1 MEKRNI
7 QISLEEAREW
17 YNSGDSFKR
26 ELALKAF
33 TEEEL
38 SIFDYSD
45 IYTIVHKDKQEYNNI
60 TKKVSAYARLTI
72 VATYFNSIYKKE
84 YCKNT
89 KSYFVYEIH
98 KQAEIFYKA
107 YKACPLHYKDFYI
120 NKLSKFDTIDSNIY
134 FNSREAAKQAID
146 ILGDELN
153 ILFE

>member
-7 QISLEEAREW
+7 QISLEEAKEW
-17 YNSGDSFKR
+17 YHSGDSFKR
-26 ELALKAF
+26 ELALKAY

-45 IYTIVHKDKQEYNNI
+45 IHNIVSKNKQEYNNI
-60 TKKVSAYARLTI
+60 VRKINTYAKLTI
-72 VATYFNSIYKKE
+72 VATYFNSVYKKE

-134 FNSREAAKQAID
+134 FNSKEAAKQAID

>member
-1 MEKRNI
+1 MCN
-7 QISLEEAREW
+7 
-17 YNSGDSFKR
+17 
-26 ELALKAF
+26 
-33 TEEEL
+33 EEE
-38 SIFDYSD
+38 SIKILEKST
-45 IYTIVHKDKQEYNNI
+45 IYKHLL
-60 TKKVSAYARLTI
+60 A

-134 FNSREAAKQAID
+134 FNSREAAKAAID
-146 ILGDELN
+146 ILGEELN